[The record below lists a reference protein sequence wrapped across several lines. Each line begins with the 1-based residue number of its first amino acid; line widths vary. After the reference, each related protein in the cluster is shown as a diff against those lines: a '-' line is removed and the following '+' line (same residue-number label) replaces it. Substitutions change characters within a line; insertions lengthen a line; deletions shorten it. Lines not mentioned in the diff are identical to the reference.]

1 MLTLSIQML
10 TLLFLVAMLAGFVDA
25 IAGGGG
31 LLTIPALL
39 LSGIPPVS
47 ALATN
52 KLQACAGS
60 FSASLMMIKRQIIK
74 PANLK
79 IALLMAFIGSALGTL
94 TVQFAKPELL
104 KWLIPILIAI
114 IGLYT
119 LFSPNLGK
127 LQQKPRISQSLW
139 QKTFVPLIGFYDGY
153 LGPAT
158 GTFFALCG
166 VRFRGLTLLE
176 ATATAKL
183 LNFAT
188 NIASLL
194 FFILGGH
201 VLWTVG
207 FVMMA
212 GQIIGA
218 FLDSFTLIKGNTQL
232 IRPMIVL
239 MCLAMVVRYTW
250 SMIA

>member
-1 MLTLSIQML
+1 MTLSLQML
-10 TLLFLVAMLAGFVDA
+10 ALLFFVAMLAGFVDA

-39 LSGIPPVS
+39 LTGIPPIS

-60 FSASLMMIKRQIIK
+60 FSASMVMIKRKLIR
-74 PANLK
+74 PSSLK
-79 IALLMAFIGSALGTL
+79 FAVLMAFCGSALGTL
-94 TVQFAKPELL
+94 LVQYSKPELL
-104 KWLIPILIAI
+104 KWLIPILVAL

-127 LQQKPRISQSLW
+127 ISQAPRLSQRTW
-139 QKTFVPLIGFYDGY
+139 QKTIVPVIGFYDGY

-158 GTFFALCG
+158 GTFFALSG
-166 VRFRGLTLLE
+166 VSLRGLTLLE

-194 FFILGGH
+194 SFVLGGH
-201 VLWTVG
+201 VLWLIG

-218 FLDSFTLIKGNTQL
+218 YLGSRTLIRGGTKF

-239 MCLAMVVRYTW
+239 MCLAM
-250 SMIA
+250 SFAILGH